1 MARAFPAR
9 ATPVSRS
16 TGDGH
21 DREPVLML
29 HGRNV
34 SALAGGDLAQV
45 PGGDPDRYSVPG
57 PCPPQKVEGLRSGS
71 YFREFDG
78 NLIEL
83 P

>member
-1 MARAFPAR
+1 
-9 ATPVSRS
+9 
-16 TGDGH
+16 
-21 DREPVLML
+21 ML